1 MVTFYLQLTDV
12 IRGTGSFT
20 LFMGVIAFVWVVWG
34 VKAIVASSYR
44 PSTAEVPDLATAVI
58 IPVVDE
64 PVEVF
69 TAMLSLVVEQ
79 GPDEVLVV
87 INGPENPTLE
97 GICDHLGVKHVWTET
112 PGKRNAVA
120 VGVEATSA
128 PIVVLVDSDT
138 LWTEDTLSELCRPF
152 ADPEVGG
159 ATTRQLI
166 FDPERNLVT
175 RWAAWS
181 EEVRNRTSMPAY
193 SRVGTVGCLPGR
205 TIAFRREVLEAC
217 MQDFLTDRFMGTH
230 LEVSDDRSLTN
241 YTLKQGYKTVFQETS
256 LVYTDAPLQWRVFAK
271 QQLRWARGSQYN
283 TLRMLPWMLA
293 NARLL
298 AFGFVADIL
307 LPFAVIGIWLSWGIN
322 SFIATPYD
330 NSILAMVLGFGL
342 GPVFNT
348 FVLAATGMVLTL
360 GMRQPWMLRKQA
372 RYLLPIAAVNT
383 LLLVPIRAWGFMR
396 CARNSGWGTR
406 GGGFAG
412 DGDSLAWQAVPFALG
427 LSLLTGFTVLGVVLA

>member
-1 MVTFYLQLTDV
+1 MLTFYLQLTDV

-20 LFMGVIAFVWVVWG
+20 LFMGVLASVWAVWG
-34 VKAIVASSYR
+34 IKAIVASSYR
-44 PSTAEVPDLATAVI
+44 PSEAPVPDLGTSVI

-69 TAMLSLVVEQ
+69 TDMLMRVTSQE
-79 GPDEVLVV
+79 PSEVLVV
-87 INGPENPTLE
+87 INGPQNPTLE
-97 GICDHLGVKHVWTET
+97 GICDDLGVKHVWTPT

-120 VGVEATSA
+120 VGVEATSS

-138 LWTEDTLSELCRPF
+138 LWTEDTLAELCRPF
-152 ADPEVGG
+152 ADPTVGG

-166 FDPERNLVT
+166 FDPTRNLIT
-175 RWAAWS
+175 RWANWS

-193 SRVGTVGCLPGR
+193 SRMGTVGCLPGR

-217 MQDFLTDRFMGTH
+217 MEDFLTDRFMGTH
-230 LEVSDDRSLTN
+230 LEVSDDRALTN

-256 LVYTDAPLQWRVFAK
+256 LVFTDAPLEWKVFAK

-283 TLRMLPWMLA
+283 TLRMLPWMLR
-293 NARLL
+293 NSRLL
-298 AFGFVADIL
+298 ALGFVSDIL
-307 LPFAVIGIWLSWGIN
+307 LPFAVLGIWLSWGIN
-322 SFIATPYD
+322 SVIAQPYD
-330 NSILAMVLGFGL
+330 NSVLAAVLGFGL

-348 FVLAATGMVLTL
+348 FALAVTGMVLTL
-360 GMRQPWMLRKQA
+360 GLRQPWMLRKQA
-372 RYLLPIAAVNT
+372 LYLLPIAAVNT

-412 DGDSLAWQAVPFALG
+412 DGDSLVWQAVPFTLG
-427 LSLLTGFTVLGVVLA
+427 LGLLTGFTALGVVLA